1 MKKFWW
7 KILGV
12 AMVLFS
18 IIFGLLGKVPALPIL
33 NESIRNLYFH
43 VPMWFAM
50 ILLLLVA
57 FIFSIISLNKGTQK
71 ADLRANEL
79 TNSAIFLGV
88 MGLLTGMIWATFTWG
103 KPWTN
108 DPKLNSVAIGML
120 IYLGYI
126 ILRQAIEDR
135 EKRARVSAVFNIFAF
150 PIFVVLIFVL
160 PRIEDSLHPGNGGN
174 PGFNTYDLD
183 NNMRPIFY
191 MAVFGW
197 TLIGVWISEL
207 RSRIRNIEYHIE
219 ENE

>member
-1 MKKFWW
+1 M
-7 KILGV
+7 LGV
-12 AMVLFS
+12 AMVLYS
-18 IIFGLLGKVPALPIL
+18 IIFGLLGEVPSLPIL

-50 ILLLLVA
+50 ILLLLVS
-57 FIFSIISLNKGTQK
+57 FIFSIKSLNKGTTE

-79 TNSAIFLGV
+79 TNSAIFLGIL
-88 MGLLTGMIWATFTWG
+88 GLLTGMIWANFTWG

-174 PGFNTYDLD
+174 PGFNSYDLD

-191 MAVFGW
+191 SAVLGW
-197 TLIGVWISEL
+197 TLIGLWISEL
-207 RSRIRNIEYHIE
+207 RSRIRNIEYQIE
-219 ENE
+219 END